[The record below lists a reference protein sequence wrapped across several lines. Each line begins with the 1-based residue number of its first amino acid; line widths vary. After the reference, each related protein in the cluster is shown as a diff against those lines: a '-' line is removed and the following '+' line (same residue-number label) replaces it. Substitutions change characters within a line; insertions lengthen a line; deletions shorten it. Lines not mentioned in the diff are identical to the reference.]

1 MQDIISSLGDAEPMP
16 STFLF
21 EGLKSSFIPLRGKFQ
36 MLLNSNGLQ
45 EVQHSF
51 VVVVEILFL
60 I

>member
-1 MQDIISSLGDAEPMP
+1 
-16 STFLF
+16 
-21 EGLKSSFIPLRGKFQ
+21 

-60 I
+60 IWNYQSLISFIGE